1 MKGDNCHTASVNSD
15 KTKYQMK
22 RISDC
27 NVGSMGINEKLI
39 IIKGN
44 NTNKVGGNY
53 IITNKGGE
61 GNYIIT
67 NKGEGITKL

>member
-1 MKGDNCHTASVNSD
+1 
-15 KTKYQMK
+15 MK